1 MTELIQPQ
9 EYTAPVNEQG
19 EWSIEIPNTFPPGL
33 HAVIT
38 QSQKTQQKDAG
49 VFFVQ
54 AQEDEDLSPIQGA
67 TAQFPGYLALAIL
80 RLLLIVLALAAMNIR
95 LGQHAEVCEDVLDK
109 EKLLKKKTHTHHAIL
124 FSTCMILVALI
135 ISYQGGKKSGL
146 YEMQYAEI
154 NSALEALQ
162 NSVIHKVTG
171 RLQTPFEHKPFAGVD
186 VSAADM
192 TVRTQESGQYVVF
205 NVSSQKGIQIAH
217 PQLTSTFFIQTTK
230 ERLDIIFDPALYN
243 TVAHIVR
250 RDAYRD
256 AAKLYEV
263 IYSQVQEKISLQK
276 FTESYQYNFTPDI
289 LTEQS
294 FTLRAIE
301 ELGSYVNKDT
311 DLMAQRVVRVRIVH
325 NDKVISY
332 ILTQDEQGG
341 WKLFDW

>member
-1 MTELIQPQ
+1 MTELLQPQ
-9 EYTAPVNEQG
+9 EYIAPVNEQG
-19 EWSIEIPNTFPPGL
+19 EWSIEIPNTFSPGL

-54 AQEDEDLSPIQGA
+54 AQKDEDISPIQGA

-80 RLLLIVLALAAMNIR
+80 CLLLIVLALAAMNIR

-109 EKLLKKKTHTHHAIL
+109 EKLLRKKKHTHHAIL

-154 NSALEALQ
+154 DSALEALQ

-192 TVRTQESGQYVVF
+192 TVRTQESGEYVVF

-217 PQLTSTFFIQTTK
+217 PQLTSTFFIQADN

-243 TVAHIVR
+243 LVAHIIR

-256 AAKLYEV
+256 TASLYRTLDDNLQNKISQEAFEKLYQYRFEQGV
-263 IYSQVQEKISLQK
+263 IA
-276 FTESYQYNFTPDI
+276 
-289 LTEQS
+289 EQS
-294 FTLRAIE
+294 IYLHSIE
-301 ELGSYVNKDT
+301 EIGVYANKKIDISANKAVRMKIVSNQGIVSYV
-311 DLMAQRVVRVRIVH
+311 
-325 NDKVISY
+325 
-332 ILTQDEQGG
+332 LTQNEQGE